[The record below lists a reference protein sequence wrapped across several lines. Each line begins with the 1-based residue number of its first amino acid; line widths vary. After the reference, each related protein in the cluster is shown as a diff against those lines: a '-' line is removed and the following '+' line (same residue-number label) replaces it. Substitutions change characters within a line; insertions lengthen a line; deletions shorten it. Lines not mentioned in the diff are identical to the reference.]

1 MVGIHSFWSKP
12 LLNNRW
18 DEEGSFDKS
27 LYLIALSLKTMKAVF
42 DRVELVTD
50 IRGAELLKHLDYDAV
65 HLDLEDLNDIHQR
78 YWSVGKI
85 YSLKRYNEP
94 VCHVD
99 GDVFFLDSNIKSL
112 FDDNYDGIVQMKE
125 IGNHYHKTYADLIIK
140 MSPALAGIDL
150 SVYNFAY
157 NCGVMGFKNMDF
169 MKDFIS
175 TYFMILESCKKN
187 QSVIDKI
194 GGEYEIN
201 VVIEQS
207 LLTHVSQHNNMCMKE
222 ILPIDKQTNP
232 GLQPYAESLG
242 YVHLWGKSKYQD
254 HWQERVKKRL
264 MELDIT
270 TYNKITLKK

>member
-1 MVGIHSFWSKP
+1 MIGIHSFWSKP

-27 LYLIALSLKTMKAVF
+27 LYLMALSLKTMKTIF

-50 IRGAELLKHLDYDAV
+50 IKGAELLKHLDYDAV
-65 HLDLEDLNDIHQR
+65 HLDLEDLNDIPSR
-78 YWSVGKI
+78 YWSIGKV

-125 IGNHYHKTYADLIIK
+125 IGNHYHDTYNDLIIK
-140 MSPALAGIDL
+140 MSPALGGIDL
-150 SVYNFAY
+150 GVYNFAY
-157 NCGVMGFKNMDF
+157 NCGVMGFKNMYF

-175 TYFMILESCKKN
+175 TYFMILESCRKN
-187 QSVIDKI
+187 QKIIDKI

-207 LLTHVSQHNNMCMKE
+207 LLTHVAQHNNMYVKE
-222 ILPIDKQTNP
+222 LLPISKQTDP

-242 YVHLWGKSKYQD
+242 YVHLWGKSKYQKY
-254 HWQERVKKRL
+254 WQDRVKKRL
-264 MELDIT
+264 LILDSI
-270 TYNKITLKK
+270 TYNKITNLT